1 MNQTFE
7 SMSTKASI
15 NQNNNYFQ
23 NICSLKTPKYN
34 LPKDILVIKI
44 YKNILRETDKIFPSM
59 PKKINLSYSENKI
72 RTELI
77 LEIKNFINKYRL
89 NEWCFFY
96 CVFLIDKLLT
106 LKTKLKIHEICIGSL
121 LLSTKFLE
129 IDGHLPHLNKF
140 QEILNPNQKMSLRQL
155 IEIELFCLK
164 TLDYKLCIP
173 ETFYYINIILINGI
187 IFNTDSKKRK
197 LSGSIYNLPY
207 QIYEEVIIKNNDY
220 LQFHPLLLAFSCVA
234 FSRKLYKLDNWDIVF
249 TKVFNINFNDID
261 DVYQFILNMYQRKN
275 NNDNIENLNINKEI
289 NYIREKSKN
298 SIENNNKEII
308 KKELKY
314 SSSTFDVNA
323 RRKLINQEN
332 RDYILK
338 TREKYDSIK
347 NISDVTLK
355 SYINKNRGMN
365 INLDIKHFETI
376 MKNKKEKPKLN
387 DSPFF
392 NSNSK
397 RNSLLTKKCFS
408 NQNSNN
414 DLIKNFKINQSFN
427 NYNQQL
433 KIDLT
438 HSIKIKE
445 CNESK
450 TIKKTENENEK
461 NNFYNSIHKS
471 TSNKFQIGNNLISA
485 IRRAKLTFLKDSK
498 STNNYLNSLNMTL
511 NDNNNNNNNN
521 KNKNINMNTHIIS
534 HSNNQIGSYQIKGL
548 QRNKK
553 PNLQTESNKSLISNN
568 KFKFLFFKK

>member
-15 NQNNNYFQ
+15 NHNNNYFQ

-34 LPKDILVIKI
+34 LPKDISVIYI

-59 PKKINLSYSENKI
+59 PKKVDLSYSENRI

-77 LEIKNFINKYRL
+77 LEIKNFINKYRM
-89 NEWCFFY
+89 NQWCFFY

-106 LKTKLKIHEICIGSL
+106 KKTKLKIHEICIGAL
-121 LLSTKFLE
+121 LLSVKFLE

-140 QEILNPNQKMSLRQL
+140 QDILNPNQRMSLRKL

-164 TLDYKLCIP
+164 ILDYKLCIP
-173 ETFYYINIILINGI
+173 ETFYYINIILLNGI

-197 LSGSIYNLPY
+197 LSGSIYHLPF
-207 QIYEEVIIKNNDY
+207 QIYEEVVIKNTDY

-234 FSRKLYKLDNWDIVF
+234 FSRKLYKLDIWDIIF
-249 TKVFNINFNDID
+249 TKVFNITFNDID
-261 DVYQFILNMYQRKN
+261 DVYQFVLDLYETKID
-275 NNDNIENLNINKEI
+275 NDNVGNLNINKEMT
-289 NYIREKSKN
+289 YIREKSKIP
-298 SIENNNKEII
+298 IEINNKEII
-308 KKELKY
+308 KKDLKY

-323 RRKLINQEN
+323 RRKLINQEK

-347 NISDVTLK
+347 NISAVTLK

-365 INLDIKHFETI
+365 INLDIKHIETI

-387 DSPFF
+387 DSFF
-392 NSNSK
+392 IESNIK

-408 NQNSNN
+408 YQNSNN
-414 DLIKNFKINQSFN
+414 DIIKNLKNNQSYN

-498 STNNYLNSLNMTL
+498 SSTNYLNNSNMTL
-511 NDNNNNNNNN
+511 SDNNNN
-521 KNKNINMNTHIIS
+521 KNINSHIIS
-534 HSNNQIGSYQIKGL
+534 RSNNQIGSYQIRGL
-548 QRNKK
+548 HRSKK
-553 PNLQTESNKSLISNN
+553 QNIQTDSNKTSIINN